1 MESGGRITELTAA
14 QEAMA
19 VHEGATAYILHPEHG
34 AMGHAPGTYLVRR
47 QAELD
52 DRIVLD

>member
-19 VHEGATAYILHPEHG
+19 VHEGATAYILDPEHG